1 MSNEEINLP
10 TIETSDNRVTV
21 CAGQAIS
28 DDGAC
33 GRPCTLG
40 GARLDDGEFL
50 SSQTRVASIEH
61 DPVAQLTAWHR
72 SQNPEAGMDSRW
84 NASTNDARVA
94 ALANA
99 FALRVGLRRPG
110 FIVLEH
116 IFM

>member
-1 MSNEEINLP
+1 
-10 TIETSDNRVTV
+10 
-21 CAGQAIS
+21 
-28 DDGAC
+28 
-33 GRPCTLG
+33 
-40 GARLDDGEFL
+40 
-50 SSQTRVASIEH
+50 
-61 DPVAQLTAWHR
+61 
-72 SQNPEAGMDSRW
+72 MDSRW